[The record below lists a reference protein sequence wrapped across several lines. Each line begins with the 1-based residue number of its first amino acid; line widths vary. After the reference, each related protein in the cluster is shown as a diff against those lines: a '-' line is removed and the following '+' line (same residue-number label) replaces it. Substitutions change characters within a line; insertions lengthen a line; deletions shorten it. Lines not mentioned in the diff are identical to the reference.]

1 MPIYGDELTPIR
13 HVQALK
19 SGKYNR
25 DIDLIYGVVRDEG
38 TGFTPLFFPGIFF
51 PFAQITKRSSKI
63 LIAHLLNTLYNR
75 FRKQEVANFYIDQL
89 SDNAN
94 KTEFR
99 IALGEFLGDF
109 TLVCPTILFGE
120 EIIAH
125 DNGKHRFYA
134 YRLMQKVQSTKPDSN
149 EWMGVTHGSDL
160 AYIFLDERI
169 KPNSSDEALSHVMI
183 GAWSNFAKTGSP
195 GSIGSI
201 KWEQSVADR
210 NQSFTRV
217 MELKETGDKYH
228 MEDNLDFLPYAIALL
243 SKLDSTFGDD
253 YPMVKI
259 KNGMVRGKYIETK
272 FGPILKKVSF
282 FQGIPFGKAER
293 FSKPKPAEPWEGVY
307 DATSP
312 KASCYQ
318 FGSDPFKLQIQSET
332 KKLKQSE
339 DCLFL
344 NVWVPEKYESG
355 SVMFWVYGGGFL
367 FGTIFS
373 DYYDARQLAA
383 DGDVIVVAVNYRLGP
398 LGFLYGDD
406 SSAPGNVGLH
416 DQVLGLKWVHE
427 NIESFGG
434 NTSKITIFGESAGSM
449 SIGSLIIS
457 PLTKGLFHRAI
468 LQSGAPTELVTYSK
482 QLATWRTKSFATK
495 AGCSCNQTMKS
506 IEILHHGIC
515 EKSVSVQALKKRE
528 ILHHGICE
536 KSVSVQALKKRLTG
550 DFSIICPTILFGEE
564 VIAHDNGEH
573 RFYSYRLMQ
582 KSKKIDSMFD
592 KWMGI
597 VHGSDVPYIFLSD
610 LIEPSSPDEELSH
623 DMIKA
628 WSNFAKTG
636 SPGSIGSVEW
646 KQSIANR
653 SDKHSYT
660 RVMELKSS
668 EFHME
673 DNVFK
678 HDFCNKTT
686 I

>member
-1 MPIYGDELTPIR
+1 ML
-13 HVQALK
+13 H
-19 SGKYNR
+19 
-25 DIDLIYGVVRDEG
+25 
-38 TGFTPLFFPGIFF
+38 F
-51 PFAQITKRSSKI
+51 I
-63 LIAHLLNTLYNR
+63 L
-75 FRKQEVANFYIDQL
+75 
-89 SDNAN
+89 
-94 KTEFR
+94 
-99 IALGEFLGDF
+99 
-109 TLVCPTILFGE
+109 
-120 EIIAH
+120 
-125 DNGKHRFYA
+125 
-134 YRLMQKVQSTKPDSN
+134 
-149 EWMGVTHGSDL
+149 
-160 AYIFLDERI
+160 
-169 KPNSSDEALSHVMI
+169 
-183 GAWSNFAKTGSP
+183 
-195 GSIGSI
+195 
-201 KWEQSVADR
+201 
-210 NQSFTRV
+210 
-217 MELKETGDKYH
+217 
-228 MEDNLDFLPYAIALL
+228 AIALL

-293 FSKPKPAEPWEGVY
+293 FSKPKPADPWEGVY

-434 NTSKITIFGESAGSM
+434 NTSKVTIFGESAGSM

-506 IEILHHGIC
+506 IVECLRKKSILTLSIAYLKELINRKIFYPIYGDELMPVRH
-515 EKSVSVQALKKRE
+515 VQALKSGKFNRN
-528 ILHHGICE
+528 I
-536 KSVSVQALKKRLTG
+536 
-550 DFSIICPTILFGEE
+550 
-564 VIAHDNGEH
+564 
-573 RFYSYRLMQ
+573 
-582 KSKKIDSMFD
+582 
-592 KWMGI
+592 
-597 VHGSDVPYIFLSD
+597 D
-610 LIEPSSPDEELSH
+610 LIYGVVRDEGSIFTESSFPE
-623 DMIKA
+623 IFVP
-628 WSNFAKTG
+628 FAKVTKKTAKI
-636 SPGSIGSVEW
+636 SIYHLIDIMYNRVNKKE
-646 KQSIANR
+646 IANFYIDQLP
-653 SDKHSYT
+653 DKANIT
-660 RVMELKSS
+660 Q
-668 EFHME
+668 
-673 DNVFK
+673 FK
-678 HDFCNKTT
+678 YVTQ
-686 I
+686 